1 MFKSHSIPPGDASID
16 TPPPSTSPHWQPL
29 PIRARKL
36 FLLTHALGF
45 GAAGTV
51 AAIAGGTLLVE
62 VFDQGDVFQAAVAA
76 GVIGLIGLIGG
87 IALGAWLGVK
97 QYKYTS
103 WTLDAD
109 GFALRRG
116 RMWQRESRVPASRV
130 QHLDLKHGPLERKY
144 GLATLVIHTAGTKL
158 NTVTVG
164 GLDAGDAERLRD
176 HLAHRIEAD
185 VDA

>member
-1 MFKSHSIPPGDASID
+1 MEMS
-16 TPPPSTSPHWQPL
+16 SPDWQFL

-36 FLLTHALGF
+36 FVLTHTLGF
-45 GAAGTV
+45 GGAGTI
-51 AAIAGGTLLVE
+51 AAIVGASFLAS
-62 VFDQGDVFQAAVAA
+62 VFDKAWLFPVTVA
-76 GVIGLIGLIGG
+76 LGLIGG
-87 IALGAWLGVK
+87 IAFGVWLGAK
-97 QYKYTS
+97 QYRYTR
-103 WTLDAD
+103 WKFDRD

-144 GLATLVIHTAGTKL
+144 ALATLVIHTAGTKL

-164 GLDAGDAERLRD
+164 GLDAGEAERLRD
-176 HLAHRIEAD
+176 ALAQRIEAD

>member
-1 MFKSHSIPPGDASID
+1 M
-16 TPPPSTSPHWQPL
+16 
-29 PIRARKL
+29 
-36 FLLTHALGF
+36 LTHALGF
-45 GAAGTV
+45 AILGTV
-51 AAIAGGTLLVE
+51 AGIVGAGFLSSMFGHGWLFAATIALGLIAGIT
-62 VFDQGDVFQAAVAA
+62 F
-76 GVIGLIGLIGG
+76 
-87 IALGAWLGVK
+87 GAWLGVK

-103 WTLDAD
+103 WKLDSD

-164 GLDAGDAERLRD
+164 GLDAGEAERLRD

>member
-1 MFKSHSIPPGDASID
+1 MSSPLEIQAID
-16 TPPPSTSPHWQPL
+16 TQAEPMPDMPLGWQSL
-29 PIRARKL
+29 PARARSL
-36 FLLTHALGF
+36 FVATHALGF
-45 GAAGTV
+45 GGAATVGAIIGASFLVSIFERAWLFPATV
-51 AAIAGGTLLVE
+51 AL
-62 VFDQGDVFQAAVAA
+62 
-76 GVIGLIGLIGG
+76 GLAGG
-87 IALGAWLGVK
+87 IAFGAWLGAK
-97 QYKYTS
+97 QYKYTR
-103 WTLDAD
+103 WTLDGD

-158 NTVTVG
+158 NTVTIG

-176 HLAHRIEAD
+176 HLADRIEAD

>member
-1 MFKSHSIPPGDASID
+1 MTAVQ
-16 TPPPSTSPHWQPL
+16 SPDWQAL
-29 PIRARKL
+29 PVRARRL
-36 FLLTHALGF
+36 FVLTHALGF
-45 GAAGTV
+45 GAAGTI
-51 AAIAGGTLLVE
+51 AAIVGASFLAS
-62 VFDQGDVFQAAVAA
+62 VFDHGWLFPVTVAIA
-76 GVIGLIGLIGG
+76 LIGG
-87 IALGAWLGVK
+87 IAFGVWLGVK
-97 QYKYTS
+97 QYHYTR
-103 WTLDAD
+103 WKLDSH
-109 GFALRRG
+109 GFALRSG